1 MSENQTKAPK
11 PKASL
16 NIGAFLLV
24 FGFVWL
30 VFDNFAL
37 ALIFGF
43 IFAGS
48 AEVAQR
54 TLNQSADD
62 VDEDSQAID

>member
-1 MSENQTKAPK
+1 MDHQDAETSK

-16 NIGAFLLV
+16 NVGAFLLV

-54 TLNQSADD
+54 KLNQSADD